1 MIELFNTSINIHSLK
16 ESDIT
21 IDDCLNELYRSALVV
36 KKLRQHDQIWYLT
49 GYSKKD
55 ASKHV
60 VFSDNEPNQ
69 NTIDTFERYYK
80 KSSFN

>member
-21 IDDCLNELYRSALVV
+21 IDDCLNELYRSTLVV
-36 KKLRQHDQIWYLT
+36 KNLTPHDQIWYLT
-49 GYSKKD
+49 CYSRKG

-69 NTIDTFERYYK
+69 DTVDNFERNYK
-80 KSSFN
+80 KLSFN